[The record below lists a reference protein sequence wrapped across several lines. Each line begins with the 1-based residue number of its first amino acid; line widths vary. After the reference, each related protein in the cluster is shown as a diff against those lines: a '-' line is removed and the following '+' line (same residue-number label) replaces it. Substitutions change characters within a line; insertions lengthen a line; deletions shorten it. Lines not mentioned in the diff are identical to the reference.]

1 MSRGV
6 YVWRVSVQEGIMSG
20 GKCPGGTLLEGGGGG
35 GYVLEPLSIY

>member
-20 GKCPGGTLLEGGGGG
+20 GKCPGGTLLEGGGGM
-35 GYVLEPLSIY
+35 S